1 MKLLVISQSRNRAGK
16 PIQAKKEI
24 NADWVRVGRAA
35 NSEIHLPDPRIALN
49 QGIIV
54 NRDGPV
60 YTEGEAGSM
69 STTRKAVR
77 SFRLGPGQFVDVGPY
92 KLTAIET
99 PEGYDGAFTV
109 EMMRP
114 PETVASNFSTRATT
128 LSLSQLHIPKRWAAI
143 LFFLA
148 IGIAF
153 FLLPAGRVLDL
164 PWKQASASTT
174 VVGDRIW
181 NPGQVMLAHQPIE
194 MKCESCHQVAF
205 QQVRDRACL
214 ECHSKIGQHVG
225 PEFKP
230 VALFDGA
237 RCATCHKDHKG
248 VKSTHRDDDLMC
260 VACHKE
266 VRAKA
271 NGAQAQNVSDF
282 TKDHPAFRLS
292 IPSVNG
298 IKRVRMGSG
307 VIEEKSNIIF
317 PHDVHLNPKGIRS
330 PTKERVVLDC
340 GNCHA
345 PDASKRTFEPIRMA
359 KNCQECHALEF
370 EPAVTTRQVPHGKPA
385 EAITVVNEFYANLS
399 LNGVK
404 DSFEK
409 AFGVPG
415 EGLLRRVG
423 QPNEAERR
431 VALALASKKA
441 KQVSEELFEI
451 RVCKTCHELIRTGEG
466 DAKEWNVLEVRANNA
481 WMPSARFDH
490 KSHLSSKCA
499 DCHNVAKSSKSSDVA
514 MPTIESC
521 RNCHGGSRPVEK
533 KVTSNCLMCHG
544 FHEAKHPWDPDFK
557 PHDKAHVALESRVA
571 H

>member
-1 MKLLVISQSRNRAGK
+1 MKLLVISQTRNRAGK
-16 PIQAKKEI
+16 PVQAKKEI

-35 NSEIHLPDPRIALN
+35 ASEIHLPDPRIALN

-77 SFRLGPGQFVDVGPY
+77 SFRLRPGQFVDVGPY

-114 PETVASNFSTRATT
+114 PETVASDFSTRATR
-128 LSLSQLHIPKRWAAI
+128 LSLSQLKIPKRWMAI
-143 LFFLA
+143 LLFLA
-148 IGIAF
+148 VGIAF

-164 PWKQASASTT
+164 PWKQASASSTA
-174 VVGDRIW
+174 VGDRIW
-181 NPGQVMLAHQPIE
+181 NPGPVMLAHQPIE

-230 VALFDGA
+230 AALFEGA
-237 RCATCHKDHKG
+237 RCATCHRDHKG
-248 VKSTHRDDDLMC
+248 TKSTHRDDDLMC
-260 VACHKE
+260 VACHRD

-271 NGAQAQNVSDF
+271 NGAQSQNVSDF

-292 IPSVNG
+292 LPTANG

-307 VIEEKSNIIF
+307 VIEEKSNIAF
-317 PHDVHLNPKGIRS
+317 PHDLHLDPKGVRS
-330 PTKERVVLDC
+330 PRKERVVLEC
-340 GNCHA
+340 GNCHQ
-345 PDASKRTFEPIRMA
+345 PDASKRTFEPIRMP
-359 KNCQECHALEF
+359 KHCQECHALEF

-423 QPNEAERR
+423 QPSESERQ

-441 KQVSEELFEI
+441 RQVSEELFEI
-451 RVCKTCHELIRTGEG
+451 RVCKTCHELVRTGEG
-466 DAKEWNVLEVRANNA
+466 DAREWNVQEVRANNA

-490 KSHLSSKCA
+490 KSHLASKCSE
-499 DCHNVAKSSKSSDVA
+499 CHNVAKSKKSSDVA

-521 RNCHGGSRPVEK
+521 RDCHGGSKPVEK

-557 PHDKAHVALESRVA
+557 PRDKTRVALEARVA